1 MFGQWTGVRVAGSF
15 GTMVGSQQARLVY
28 PRVERTPMT
37 SPRAPQWPLAP
48 ALRLTALA
56 MVFVAGA
63 WLTEGWVRTVLLI
76 CGAVIAVLAATK
88 LVAGWRTRR

>member
-1 MFGQWTGVRVAGSF
+1 
-15 GTMVGSQQARLVY
+15 
-28 PRVERTPMT
+28 MT
-37 SPRAPQWPLAP
+37 SPRAPQWPLTP

-76 CGAVIAVLAATK
+76 GGAVIAVLAAKK

>member
-1 MFGQWTGVRVAGSF
+1 
-15 GTMVGSQQARLVY
+15 
-28 PRVERTPMT
+28 MT

-76 CGAVIAVLAATK
+76 CGAVIAILAATK
-88 LVAGWRTRR
+88 LAAGWRARR